1 VDGSVWLETERGR
14 RAPKVLEQTIRQ
26 SDVFQTTLLFITQ
39 EEVEADEEEEIE
51 KSWKADFGRRH

>member
-1 VDGSVWLETERGR
+1 MGQSGWKPSVADEHRKFLSR
-14 RAPKVLEQTIRQ
+14 PIRQ